1 VWAWDFNILISSLP
15 QMSVYGS
22 FVFSADDIL
31 HGGFIVRDSKQLNA
45 ACRVLGARGVQQM
58 FTDKGMAFRRMLNTT
73 FGFRVEPDP
82 TPENVP
88 MNIILGGHG
97 RRDGK
102 ALVANLQASDR
113 LIFDRQFEILSI
125 HNYHVGL
132 KRILQMACNIDR
144 VLVSKSEDRRLCW
157 CSCCKSKFVFRVVCM
172 DGSSIG
178 NIGSHCLI
186 NKFQPA
192 FIWARV
198 IRMASTP
205 AHGSTWGEIFNDRGV
220 IYAALMALGRRFYE
234 WALVIEVFQEQGV
247 IKQDLVFGHDV
258 CVGNI

>member
-15 QMSVYGS
+15 QMSVWGS
-22 FVFSADDIL
+22 FVFSADDL
-31 HGGFIVRDSKQLNA
+31 YQMGIVTDSKQLSA
-45 ACRVLGARGVQQM
+45 ACRVLGARGVEQM
-58 FTDKGMAFRRMLNTT
+58 FTAKGMVFRKMLNTRI
-73 FGFRVEPDP
+73 GFHVGQDHQ
-82 TPENVP
+82 PENVP

-113 LIFDRQFEILSI
+113 LIFDRQFEILTD

-144 VLVSKSEDRRLCW
+144 VLVCKREDRRLCW
-157 CSCCKSKFVFRVVCM
+157 CSCCKSKFVFHVVCT

-205 AHGSTWGEIFNDRGV
+205 AHGSTWGEIFNARGV

-234 WALVIEVFQEQGV
+234 WALVIEIFQEQGV

-258 CVGNI
+258 CVGNL

>member
-1 VWAWDFNILISSLP
+1 
-15 QMSVYGS
+15 MSVYGS
-22 FVFSADDIL
+22 FVFSADDIIV
-31 HGGFIVRDSKQLNA
+31 HGGFIAPDSKQLNV

-58 FTDKGMAFRRMLNTT
+58 FTDKGIVFRRMLNTT
-73 FGFRVEPDP
+73 FGFHVEPDP

-88 MNIILGGHG
+88 MNIVLGGRG
-97 RRDGK
+97 VCDGK

-113 LIFDRQFEILSI
+113 LIFDHQFEILTE

-132 KRILQMACNIDR
+132 KRILHMACNIDR
-144 VLVSKSEDRRLCW
+144 VLVSNSEDRRLCW
-157 CSCCKSKFVFRVVCM
+157 CSCCKSKLVFRVLCM

-178 NIGSHCLI
+178 NIGSHCVVS
-186 NKFQPA
+186 KFQPA

-205 AHGSTWGEIFNDRGV
+205 AHGSTWGEIFNARGV
-220 IYAALMALGRRFYE
+220 IYAALMARMGRFYE